1 MGFGN
6 YGRTNYICMIGVVN
20 YGCRKTDG
28 YVEMIIWY
36 LAYSTGVP
44 IISMKISSHTKLN
57 FGGVSPNKSDNTSMD
72 CTHILDSYLGEK

>member
-1 MGFGN
+1 MDWAYSGN
-6 YGRTNYICMIGVVN
+6 TNYIFIIGFVN

-57 FGGVSPNKSDNTSMD
+57 FGDVSPSKSDTTRMD
-72 CTHILDSYLGEK
+72 